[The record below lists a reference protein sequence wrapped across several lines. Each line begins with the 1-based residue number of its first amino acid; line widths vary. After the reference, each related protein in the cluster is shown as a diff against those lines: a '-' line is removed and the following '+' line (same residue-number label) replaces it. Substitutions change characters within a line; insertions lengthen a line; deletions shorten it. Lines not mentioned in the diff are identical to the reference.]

1 MSNLPAAPDYRVVHR
16 MQGTIMSRDL
26 QLRPPCAQMAAMRA
40 ALRTLRLLSA
50 LLAGVVL
57 TSAVPAFSHGAGT
70 APPPPAGSASAPATG
85 APRPLEPQDLLLACP
100 TTRDYVGRVLAAVMV
115 DGRGPY
121 RFIVDTGANDS
132 TISPKL
138 AAALGLAL
146 SSTKSLKIAGVTG
159 TEIVPSVPI
168 ESLRAGAMVIA
179 HSQLPVVWSPIMTG
193 ADGILGAAGLAQ
205 DSLLVDFLH
214 NTVVIHTADDVGI
227 PSGYARVQATRLR
240 SGLLSIPG
248 EVGGVPVDAIIDTG
262 SPQTLGN
269 MALYRALYSKPGT
282 GGQAKVYGVT
292 KQVRPGNV
300 QVAPTVDLGAIRIG
314 NAVLVYGDFPIFEVW
329 GLTEHPA
336 IILGMD
342 VLGTVD
348 AFAIDFRHA
357 EIGVAPRDY
366 DPSQHVGPAG

>member
-1 MSNLPAAPDYRVVHR
+1 MS
-16 MQGTIMSRDL
+16 GDL
-26 QLRPPCAQMAAMRA
+26 QRRPPCAQMSVMRA
-40 ALRTLRLLSA
+40 ALGTLRLLCA
-50 LLAGVVL
+50 LLAGVAL
-57 TSAVPAFSHGAGT
+57 ISAVPAFSHGAGT
-70 APPPPAGSASAPATG
+70 ATPPPAGSASASAAS

-100 TTRDYVGRVLAAVMV
+100 TTRDYVGRVVAAVMV

-121 RFIVDTGANDS
+121 RFIVDTGANES

-138 AAALGLAL
+138 AAALGLAP
-146 SSTKSLKIAGVTG
+146 STTRSLEIAGVTG
-159 TEIVPSVPI
+159 TEIVPSVTI
-168 ESLRAGAMVIA
+168 ESLRAGALVIA
-179 HSQLPVVWSPIMTG
+179 HSQLPVIWSPIMTG

-214 NTVVIHTADDVGI
+214 NTVVIHTAEGPSI
-227 PSGYARVQATRLR
+227 PSGYARVHATRLS
-240 SGLLSIPG
+240 SGLLSVPG

-269 MALYRALYSKPGT
+269 MALYRVLYSKPGA
-282 GGQAKVYGVT
+282 GGQARVYGVT
-292 KQVRPGNV
+292 KQVRRGNV
-300 QVAPTVDLGAIRIG
+300 AVAPTVDLGAIRIG
-314 NAVLVYGDFPIFEVW
+314 NAVLVYGDFPIFKVW

-348 AFAIDFRHA
+348 AFSIDFRHA

-366 DPSQHVGPAG
+366 DPNQHIGLTGDRLPRDRQRAPSPT